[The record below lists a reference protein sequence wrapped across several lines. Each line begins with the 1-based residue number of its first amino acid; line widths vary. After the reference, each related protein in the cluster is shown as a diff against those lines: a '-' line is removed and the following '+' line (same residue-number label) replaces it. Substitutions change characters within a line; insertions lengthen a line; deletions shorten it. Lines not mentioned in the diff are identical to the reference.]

1 MKAKIQSL
9 EQTEKAGLFTICF
22 EGEILSEFGKFIEAF
37 KNDAVCQKDLRVIL
51 EVLRKMITTTGFL
64 ERLFRPEGKMRDGVC
79 ALPIETGKLRL
90 YCLRLSD
97 SILII
102 GNGGRKSTKTYNEDK
117 ELSGY
122 VISLQKLDDLIKV
135 AMRKGEVTIEET
147 TIKGLDNI
155 TFDL

>member
-1 MKAKIQSL
+1 MKAKLQSL
-9 EQTEKAGLFTICF
+9 EQTEKVGLFTICF

-37 KNDAVCQKDLRVIL
+37 KNDAVCQNDLRVIL
-51 EVLRKMITTTGFL
+51 GVLHKMITTTGFL